1 MIDDSK
7 VLLDKNKPVKD
18 NKDTKNSSSGRDFH
32 IGDSI
37 LKKKKKLATILI
49 FLYKTNVTEQHG
61 VKRYV
66 ITLSVP
72 KRQYRQT
79 LQIDYN

>member
-37 LKKKKKLATILI
+37 LKKKKKNL
-49 FLYKTNVTEQHG
+49 
-61 VKRYV
+61 
-66 ITLSVP
+66 P
-72 KRQYRQT
+72 QYSSFCT
-79 LQIDYN
+79 KLM

>member
-37 LKKKKKLATILI
+37 FKKKKKTCHN
-49 FLYKTNVTEQHG
+49 TH
-61 VKRYV
+61 
-66 ITLSVP
+66 LSV
-72 KRQYRQT
+72 Q
-79 LQIDYN
+79 N